1 MSGNLVSLLNNSLNN
16 YDDTSPTWRAFIDDH
31 KAYLIANSKTYTI
44 SMSYMQAYIYDIKR
58 YLRSINYPTNVAW
71 IIQLINNLVNDI
83 PFIDTIGTLLIP
95 PFELIQNLYTNYI
108 SAQSSGT

>member
-1 MSGNLVSLLNNSLNN
+1 
-16 YDDTSPTWRAFIDDH
+16 
-31 KAYLIANSKTYTI
+31 
-44 SMSYMQAYIYDIKR
+44 
-58 YLRSINYPTNVAW
+58 
-71 IIQLINNLVNDI
+71 LINNLVNDI